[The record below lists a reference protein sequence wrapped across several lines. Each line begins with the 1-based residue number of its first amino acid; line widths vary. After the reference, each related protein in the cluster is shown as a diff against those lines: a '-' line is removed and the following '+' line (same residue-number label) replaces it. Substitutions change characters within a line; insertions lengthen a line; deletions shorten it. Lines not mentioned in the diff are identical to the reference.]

1 VDFIDYYKILG
12 VSKTATSEEIKKQY
26 RKLAR
31 KYHPDVSKEPD
42 AEKKFKTLAEAN
54 EVLQDPE
61 KRKLYDK
68 YGADWKT
75 GKQQEEYQKQ
85 YQQQYQQ
92 QQQRQYQG
100 QGGDSFDFGSGY
112 GGAEDHSDFFEY
124 LFGRAS
130 GRGSSSR
137 QTIRQRGED
146 INASIQIPLQDA
158 FEGATRMVSFNM
170 QTRSSDGTVKN
181 EPKHLNIKIPKG
193 IKNGQKIRLAGQGSP
208 GYNGAEPGDLYIK
221 LEFIPH
227 PDYRAEGADIYLELP
242 VAPWEASLGASIT
255 VPSPAGALNIKL
267 PPGSSHGKKLRIKG
281 KGIPSKTPGDLY
293 ITVNIVLPPADNE
306 KARKIYEE
314 MKSLNF
320 NPRENF
326 GRA

>member
-1 VDFIDYYKILG
+1 MDFIDYYKIME

-42 AEKKFKTLAEAN
+42 AEKKFKALAEAY

-61 KRKLYDK
+61 KRKLYDQ
-68 YGADWKT
+68 YGSDWKT

-85 YQQQYQQ
+85 YTDQYQQYQP
-92 QQQRQYQG
+92 QG
-100 QGGDSFDFGSGY
+100 KSRRDEGFDYNSVF
-112 GGAEDHSDFFEY
+112 GAEEHSDFFEY
-124 LFGRAS
+124 LFGRAF
-130 GRGSSSR
+130 GRSSAGR
-137 QTIRQRGED
+137 QTLRQRGED
-146 INASIQIPLQDA
+146 IHASILIPLQDA

-170 QTRSSDGTVKN
+170 QAISSDGTVRK

-193 IKNGQKIRLAGQGSP
+193 IKNGQQIRLAGQGSP
-208 GYNGAEPGDLYIK
+208 GYNGGEQGDLYIK
-221 LEFIPH
+221 LEFTPH

-242 VAPWEASLGASIT
+242 VSPWEAALGASIT
-255 VPSPAGALNIKL
+255 VPSPAGTLNIKL
-267 PPGSSHGKKLRIKG
+267 PPGSSQGKKLRIKG
-281 KGIPSKTPGDLY
+281 KGIPARIPGDLY

-314 MKSLNF
+314 MKNLNF
-320 NPRENF
+320 NPRVNF